1 MLHAI
6 YTLTGDE
13 HTTVHCAG
21 IEESENTRKK
31 PMIMAKILDIPKMF
45 ACMEAKE
52 EMSLSVRVT
61 DEPGKESLGTF
72 YIRGKEGLE
81 VQQSDLERE
90 SVMRAASFDAEETIS
105 IGDLTSILFGYGD
118 LKEMNLT
125 EHLEEELGKIK
136 PMSKVLLNEVV

>member
-1 MLHAI
+1 
-6 YTLTGDE
+6 
-13 HTTVHCAG
+13 
-21 IEESENTRKK
+21 
-31 PMIMAKILDIPKMF
+31 
-45 ACMEAKE
+45 MEAKE

-81 VQQSDLERE
+81 VQQSDLEKE
-90 SVMRAASFDAEETIS
+90 PVMRAASFDAEETIS